1 MKKLI
6 CIMASLFTVA
16 LIIGFILFFKLFSPT
31 SNQSTVDEFL
41 DNTDY
46 FADVVT
52 LLSHSQEKI
61 VIERGAEGDYK
72 GTAVEDFF
80 LKLKYKKIIYHSKDY
95 ILFIKS
101 SSFGSF
107 SGIQYLVD
115 GKEMFN
121 PNSYSLTHISDH
133 WYFISYWL

>member
-31 SNQSTVDEFL
+31 SSQSTVDEFL

-80 LKLKYKKIIYHSKDY
+80 PEAE
-95 ILFIKS
+95 
-101 SSFGSF
+101 
-107 SGIQYLVD
+107 IQKNNL
-115 GKEMFN
+115 
-121 PNSYSLTHISDH
+121 SL
-133 WYFISYWL
+133 